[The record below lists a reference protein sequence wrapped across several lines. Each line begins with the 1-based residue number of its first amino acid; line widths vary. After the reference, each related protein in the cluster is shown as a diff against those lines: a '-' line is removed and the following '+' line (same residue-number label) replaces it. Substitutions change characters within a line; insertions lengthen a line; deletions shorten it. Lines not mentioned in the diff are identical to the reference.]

1 MTFSSNYS
9 SLISKIEGEITQF
22 LNDKSVQNTN
32 PILDEF
38 YHLVQKNVMAGGK
51 RLRPL
56 TMIMAYRC
64 YEDDDRIIAP
74 SISPELVH
82 ASSLILD
89 DAMDE
94 DVMRH
99 GEPTFNAI
107 YADKFLETMG
117 FDLSQ
122 YEKGRNWVQRDSL
135 KKLFFAQRAI
145 SRYSYA
151 LSVLGSNVMYAMS
164 LEALTRGSFDERST
178 LEALDLHRKMYQK
191 LNEGQLLD
199 ILYES
204 RHANEEEYLAM
215 VYKKTGIL
223 FVYPLRLGL
232 TFARADDNRLLDD
245 YASCMSKA
253 FQIHDDILGTFGSE
267 KVTGKSSYS
276 DIIEGKRTLLVIKSM
291 ENASDQQRKRLGT
304 ILGYEHASR
313 EEVEEVRNIFI
324 DTGAY
329 DYCTDLARTYVEKSK
344 QTLPDDISSESH
356 HFFETLADFV
366 ISRDH

>member
-1 MTFSSNYS
+1 MTFSSHYS
-9 SLISKIEGEITQF
+9 SLISQIEDEITQF
-22 LNDKSVQNTN
+22 LDQKSEQNTN

-38 YHLVQKNVMAGGK
+38 YHLVRNNVMAGGK

-64 YEDDDRIIAP
+64 YEDDDRIIPP

-107 YADKFLETMG
+107 YADKFLETMD
-117 FDLSQ
+117 FDLDH

-164 LEALTRGSFDERST
+164 LEALTRGTFDERST
-178 LEALDLHRKMYQK
+178 LKALDLHRRMYQK

-204 RHANEEEYLAM
+204 RHANEDEYLAM
-215 VYKKTGIL
+215 VFKKTGIL
-223 FVYPLRLGL
+223 FVYPLRIGL
-232 TFARADDNRLLDD
+232 TFAGAEDDKLLDA
-245 YASCMSKA
+245 YGSSMAKA

-267 KVTGKSSYS
+267 TVTGKPSYS
-276 DIIEGKRTLLVIKSM
+276 DIIEGKRTLLVIKAM
-291 ENASDQQRKRLGT
+291 ENANDHQHKHLEN

-329 DYCTDLARTYVEKSK
+329 DYCMDLARAYVRESK
-344 QTLPDDISSESH
+344 DMLPTDISSEAH
-356 HFFETLADFV
+356 GFFDTLADFV